1 MNKFL
6 IKNIIIFIFAIF
18 LSANLLSEELILP
31 KPQPKIE
38 KLTKEEKILPKS
50 QPNVEQLPKKKTL
63 FPKIKPKLDDK
74 SKLQIKQKKLILPK
88 KKPEDQITKEI
99 KVTKTKKESSEEK
112 IITKDEVAGL
122 IFPKK
127 KPIIYKKPTE
137 KIFVKSRY
145 FSKKDFKLARQIF
158 SEIEKK
164 KWTNAQNLSKKAKNR
179 SLYKFVK
186 WLYLLEP
193 NNQAGFYQY
202 INFINLHPNF
212 PRLGRLRYLA
222 EHKITTE
229 TVKEKNIIQWFNEKE
244 PLSGYGK
251 LMLGVSYLMQGEEQK
266 GRTLIKD
273 GWITAKLSKR
283 NLRYFKKKL
292 KKYLNSEDHIKRA
305 DWLAWENKYWD
316 LQRMLRYLPK
326 DYQALYHARQLLMS
340 KSYGVDNAIK
350 KVPNKFKNDSGLL
363 YDRLKW
369 RRKRGRVESS
379 LEILLKIK
387 NDPDFL
393 VRPEKWWIE
402 REIISRSLIYKK
414 KFALAYKIASN
425 HTMTEGPE
433 YAEAEW
439 MSGWIALSFLED
451 PILATQHFHNFYEN
465 VSYPISLSR
474 GAYWLGRAYEKL
486 MNKKVSEKWFKEAAK
501 YLTTYY
507 GQLAFI
513 KIYPDKDFLL
523 DFDKKI
529 TISSVAEKELNDN
542 ELTKLVILLHEI
554 NKTKFAKDILKH
566 LASINV
572 NNGSEIFAGNL
583 ATSIGRYDY
592 AIQIAKQASYEKRFL
607 NNINFP
613 IIEVPL
619 KVNNKRMPSKELVLA
634 IIRQESEF
642 DTKANSAVGAKG
654 MMQLM
659 TYTAKIVAKRAKL
672 PYSKK
677 KLTSDPNYNIKLGS
691 YYFAELLEQYEGS
704 YPFSIASYNA
714 GPKRVRQWNKLNG
727 NPQKGKINYIDW
739 IELIK
744 FRETR
749 NYVQRVLENVN
760 VYKYMLAKK
769 PIKIRNFFVD
779 KPHY

>member
-1 MNKFL
+1 M
-6 IKNIIIFIFAIF
+6 
-18 LSANLLSEELILP
+18 
-31 KPQPKIE
+31 
-38 KLTKEEKILPKS
+38 
-50 QPNVEQLPKKKTL
+50 
-63 FPKIKPKLDDK
+63 
-74 SKLQIKQKKLILPK
+74 
-88 KKPEDQITKEI
+88 
-99 KVTKTKKESSEEK
+99 
-112 IITKDEVAGL
+112 
-122 IFPKK
+122 
-127 KPIIYKKPTE
+127 
-137 KIFVKSRY
+137 
-145 FSKKDFKLARQIF
+145 
-158 SEIEKK
+158 
-164 KWTNAQNLSKKAKNR
+164 
-179 SLYKFVK
+179 
-186 WLYLLEP
+186 
-193 NNQAGFYQY
+193 
-202 INFINLHPNF
+202 
-212 PRLGRLRYLA
+212 
-222 EHKITTE
+222 
-229 TVKEKNIIQWFNEKE
+229 
-244 PLSGYGK
+244 
-251 LMLGVSYLMQGEEQK
+251 
-266 GRTLIKD
+266 
-273 GWITAKLSKR
+273 
-283 NLRYFKKKL
+283 
-292 KKYLNSEDHIKRA
+292 
-305 DWLAWENKYWD
+305 
-316 LQRMLRYLPK
+316 
-326 DYQALYHARQLLMS
+326 
-340 KSYGVDNAIK
+340 
-350 KVPNKFKNDSGLL
+350 
-363 YDRLKW
+363 
-369 RRKRGRVESS
+369 
-379 LEILLKIK
+379 
-387 NDPDFL
+387 

-414 KFALAYKIASN
+414 KYALAYKIASN

-465 VSYPISLSR
+465 VGYPISLAR
-474 GAYWLGRAYEKL
+474 GAYWLGRSYEKL
-486 MNKKVSEKWFKEAAK
+486 KNKKVSEKWFKEAAK